1 MQLFGGLIGWRAN
14 KQPTVTTSTT
24 EAELLALSQAAKEGI
39 FIGRLLSELGVK
51 LDSDRHGIRILC
63 DNKQTIRLV
72 NAEIA
77 QLQTKLRHV
86 DIHNHW
92 LRQEASNGRISV
104 EYTPSEDMLAD
115 GFTKALQNNAFK
127 TFVQQLGLVD
137 IADRLKESHLK
148 EVDIS
153 EYQAPD
159 E

>member
-1 MQLFGGLIGWRAN
+1 M
-14 KQPTVTTSTT
+14 
-24 EAELLALSQAAKEGI
+24 
-39 FIGRLLSELGVK
+39 
-51 LDSDRHGIRILC
+51 
-63 DNKQTIRLV
+63 

-104 EYTPSEDMLAD
+104 EYTPSKDMLAN